1 MKLKNKRAI
10 HIILVILIILLILFF
25 ILFLGK
31 AFSKY
36 KKDVNSNAVA
46 EVATPIFV
54 VDGTDNIK
62 IDGIQDTV
70 YSFSVKNYK
79 GVDISEVDMNYT
91 IQIVNNSEA
100 NLEFELTKN
109 GEKVTLTNNTT
120 DLMNLKGIS
129 RNVDEFELKIIY
141 NDNPAVVEDITG
153 NVQIKVEASQ
163 TEVI

>member
-129 RNVDEFELKIIY
+129 RNADEFELKIIY

>member
-62 IDGIQDTV
+62 IDGIEDTV

-79 GVDISEVDMNYT
+79 GVDISEVDTNYT

-109 GEKVTLTNNTT
+109 GEQVTLTNNTT

-129 RNVDEFELKIIY
+129 RNADEFELKIIY

>member
-54 VDGTDNIK
+54 VDGTENIK
-62 IDGIQDTV
+62 IDGIEDTL
-70 YSFSVKNYK
+70 YKFSVKNYK
-79 GVDISEVDMNYT
+79 GTDISEVDMNYNV
-91 IQIVNNSEA
+91 QIVNNSDA
-100 NLEFELTKN
+100 NLEFELIKN
-109 GEKVTLTNNTT
+109 GEKIVLTNNTT
-120 DLMNLKGIS
+120 ELMNLKGIS
-129 RNVDEFELKIIY
+129 RNADEFELKIIY

>member
-10 HIILVILIILLILFF
+10 HIILIILIILLILFF

-129 RNVDEFELKIIY
+129 RNADEFELKIIY